1 MSVWTKVSAVL
12 SAEPDDWSMWAEA
25 FSRHG
30 IEGTVQ
36 TDRPP
41 ALSGYLSPGQ
51 DLKLDALRAELLNMG
66 AVSIELEEVEE
77 QDWSEA
83 WKEFFKPRRVGEKFI
98 VRPTWEEAEIGPGD
112 LEIVLDPGQA
122 FGTGDHPTTRGCLEL
137 IEQADCAGKSIADI
151 GCGSGILSVGAGL
164 LGAGELILVD
174 YDPVC
179 VTSSLE
185 NLKRNGVTGE
195 VHEGLGFQPVAEG
208 KQFDIVLSNIIS
220 AALIRLAPEAAD
232 RIKPGGLWIVSGII
246 EANWPDVLTRAQACG
261 FELVET
267 FAEGDWIAA
276 TLRR

>member
-12 SAEPDDWSMWAEA
+12 TNEPDDWSMWAEA

-36 TDRPP
+36 TDKPP
-41 ALSGYLSPGQ
+41 TLSGYLSPGQ
-51 DLKLDALRAELLNMG
+51 DVKLDALRSELLDMG
-66 AVSIELEEVEE
+66 AISIELQEVEE

-83 WKEFFKPRRVGEKFI
+83 WKEFFKPRRVGQRFI
-98 VRPTWEEAEIGPGD
+98 VRPTWEEAEVGPDD

-137 IEQADCAGKSIADI
+137 IEKADCRGKSIADI

-164 LGAGELILVD
+164 LGASELILVD

-185 NLKRNGVTGE
+185 NLKRNNVTGE
-195 VHEGLGFQPVAEG
+195 VHEGLGFQPLAED

-246 EANWPDVLTRAQACG
+246 EANWPDVLTRAKTCG

>member
-1 MSVWTKVSAVL
+1 M
-12 SAEPDDWSMWAEA
+12 
-25 FSRHG
+25 
-30 IEGTVQ
+30 
-36 TDRPP
+36 
-41 ALSGYLSPGQ
+41 
-51 DLKLDALRAELLNMG
+51 
-66 AVSIELEEVEE
+66 SIELQEVEE

-83 WKEFFKPRRVGEKFI
+83 WKEFFKPRRVGERFI
-98 VRPTWEEAEIGPGD
+98 VRPTWEAAEIGPGD

-137 IEQADCAGKSIADI
+137 IEKADCRGKSIADI

-164 LGAGELILVD
+164 LGASELILVD

-185 NLKRNGVTGE
+185 NLKRNNVTGE
-195 VHEGLGFQPVAEG
+195 VHEGLGFQPLADD
-208 KQFDIVLSNIIS
+208 KRFDIVLSNIIS

-246 EANWPDVLTRAQACG
+246 EANWPDVLTRAKTCG